1 MSSPRAAI
9 PTEQLD
15 ELARQAESCGLADRD
30 RVRRRIQALR
40 TSARDPAG
48 ELVQVQRLLAE
59 AQARLAARA
68 LRVPVITFPEDL
80 PVCQK
85 RDEVRDAIGRHQ
97 VVVICGETGSGKTT
111 QLPKLCLE
119 MGRGVRGLIGHT
131 QPRRIAARSVA
142 SRIAEE
148 LGSRVGEH
156 VGFKVRFGDHTSP
169 DNFIKLMTDGI
180 LLAETQHDRM
190 LTQYDTLIIDEA
202 HERSLNIDFMLG
214 YLRTLLPRRPDL
226 KVIVTS
232 ATIDP
237 ERFARHFAG
246 SGAGGAP
253 VPAPI
258 IMVSGRTYPV
268 EVRYRPP
275 ASEDLDE
282 RDQQMQEA
290 ILHAVDECSA
300 HGPGDILVFL
310 SGEREIR
317 ETAETLQEH
326 KFPGEKHPEI
336 LPLFARLTAEEQQ
349 KVFQTHDRRRI
360 VLATNVAETSLTV
373 PGIRFV
379 IDPGYARINRYSAR
393 TRVQRLEIEAISRAS
408 ADQRKGRC
416 GRLGP
421 GVCIRLFS
429 ERDYTARPHFTDPE
443 IVRVNLA
450 SVILQMA
457 ALHLGKVEDF
467 PFVEKPDGRMIKDGY
482 ETLQELGA
490 VDERGQLTPIGRDLA
505 RLPIDPRIGRMVLAA
520 GREGSLEEVLIIASA
535 LSIQDPRERPM
546 AVQDQ
551 ADAAHEEFVDK
562 GSDFLTYLRLWA
574 AWKDR
579 KKHLS
584 SSKLRRWC
592 KEHFLSFVRMREW
605 EDVHTQ
611 LADMAGDLRLHHN
624 RQPAP
629 PDRVHR
635 ALLTG
640 LLANIAT
647 RADKPDR
654 ELGNYLAARGNR
666 YGIFPGSALFGNAP
680 PGGFKWLMA
689 AEVVRTTKVYARTV
703 APVQPEWVEEL
714 GAHLLKRTHSEPRWD
729 RPSGRVVAN
738 ERVTIFGIELVAKR
752 RVHFGAIDQSGAR
765 DIFIHHA
772 LVMGDMESRAPFL
785 AHNLGLEDSVS
796 EWEIRSR
803 RNNLLADLD
812 RRFQF
817 YAARV
822 PQDIVTAAAFERWR
836 FEQSKKQPRLLF
848 MSLEDLIAADADL
861 PGLDQF
867 PDTLDVGPLRLPLA
881 YTLEPGKEDDGVTA
895 RVPLEALG
903 QLHPDRLVWL
913 VPGHLRERVETVL
926 RGLGKDYRRVLPPS
940 GQLAQQVMPLLRFGE
955 GSFLDQLR
963 AAILK
968 VTTLDVPKES
978 LAAVPLPLWM
988 QLRMEVVGEED
999 RVLAAG
1005 RDLGQLRAV
1014 LAPKIKAGLLTSPNR
1029 FTRDGVKHWDF
1040 GDLPERLEVER
1051 AGVVIGAFPGILDAR
1066 ATVSLRLFDTFESA
1080 QAATRAGSRRLFM
1093 FEAERAL
1100 RAHCAYIP
1108 GIEQMSLHYS
1118 TLGSRADLAASIQ
1131 ELVAD
1136 RAFIGD
1142 MLPVRTEKEF
1152 AFRTTRGIERLP
1164 AAMQEVVPLVG
1175 VILQQFHQVQKA
1187 LSARQPEAFGPALDD
1202 LRQQIV
1208 GLCPRGFLTSTPY
1221 TWLRHVPRYLQAV
1234 QMRLAKLQ
1242 SSGGGPG
1249 AGAQRDARL
1258 AGDVLAMQRAC
1269 DELRERQKALS
1280 LSGELVDE
1288 FRWHLEELRV
1298 SVFAQELRTSVPVSV
1313 KKMQEMWAAIVRG

>member
-1 MSSPRAAI
+1 MPGPLEPIPAASI
-9 PTEQLD
+9 E
-15 ELARQAESCGLADRD
+15 ELTRQAESCLIVDQERLH
-30 RVRRRIQALR
+30 RRLHAMRSGQA
-40 TSARDPAG
+40 DPAG
-48 ELVQVQRLLAE
+48 VQKLVAE
-59 AQARLAARA
+59 ALHRVNARRE
-68 LRVPVITFPEDL
+68 RVPRVTFPDEL
-80 PVCQK
+80 PVSQK
-85 RDEVRDAIGRHQ
+85 RDEIRRAIEQHQ

-111 QLPKLCLE
+111 QLPKILLD

-142 SRIAEE
+142 ARIAEE
-148 LGSRVGEH
+148 LGTRIGEH
-156 VGFKVRFGDHTSP
+156 VGYKVRFGDHTSTS
-169 DNFIKLMTDGI
+169 NFIKLMTDGI
-180 LLAETQHDRM
+180 LLAETQSDR
-190 LTQYDTLIIDEA
+190 LLHQYDTIIIDEA

-237 ERFARHFAG
+237 ERFAHHF
-246 SGAGGAP
+246 STPLPGGDRK
-253 VPAPI
+253 PAPI
-258 IMVSGRTYPV
+258 IMVSGRTFPV
-268 EVRYRPP
+268 EVRYRAP

-290 ILHAVDECSA
+290 ILHAVDECCA
-300 HGPGDILVFL
+300 HGGGDILVFL

-317 ETAETLQEH
+317 ETAETLLEH

-336 LPLFARLTAEEQQ
+336 LPLFARLSAEEQQ

-379 IDPGYARINRYSAR
+379 IDPGSARINRYSAR
-393 TRVQRLEIEAISRAS
+393 TRVQRLEIEPVSRAS

-421 GVCIRLFS
+421 GVCIRLYS
-429 ERDYTARPHFTDPE
+429 EQDYNGRPHFTDPE

-467 PFVEKPDGRMIKDGY
+467 PFVEKPDSRMIKDGY

-520 GREGSLEEVLIIASA
+520 GKEGSLHEVLVIASA

-546 AVQDQ
+546 AVQDE
-551 ADAAHEEFVDK
+551 ADAAHEEFADK
-562 GSDFLTYLRLWA
+562 TSDFLTFLNLWS

-592 KEHFLSFVRMREW
+592 KDHFLSFVRMREW

-611 LADMAGDLRLHHN
+611 LADMVGDLHLHHN

-629 PDRVHR
+629 PERIHR

-666 YGIFPGSALFGNAP
+666 YSIFPGSGLFGNAP
-680 PGGFKWLMA
+680 PGGYKWLMA
-689 AEVVRTTKVYARTV
+689 AEVVRTTKIYARTV
-703 APVQPEWVEEL
+703 APIQPEWVEEL
-714 GAHLLKRTHSEPRWD
+714 GAHLLKRTYSEPRWD
-729 RPSGRVVAN
+729 RPTGRVVAN
-738 ERVTIFGIELVAKR
+738 ERITVFGIELVAKR
-752 RVHFGAIDQSGAR
+752 RVHFGAIDPPAAR

-772 LVMGDMESRAPFL
+772 LVMGDMETRAPFL
-785 AHNLGLEDSVS
+785 SHNLNLEDSVS

-803 RNNLLADLD
+803 RNNLLADMD
-812 RRFQF
+812 RRFQY
-817 YAARV
+817 YASRV
-822 PQDIVTAAAFERWR
+822 PKDIVTAAAFERWR
-836 FEQSKKQPRLLF
+836 FDEAKKNPRTLF
-848 MSLEDLIAADADL
+848 MSLEDLIASDADL
-861 PGLDQF
+861 PGLDQY
-867 PDTLDVGPLRLPLA
+867 PDTLDVGPLRLPLS
-881 YTLEPGKEDDGVTA
+881 YKLDPGKDDDGITA

-903 QLHPDRLVWL
+903 QISADRLAWL

-926 RGLGKDYRRVLPPS
+926 RGLSKDYRRVLPPS
-940 GQLAQQVMPLLRFGE
+940 GQLAQQVLPYLTFAE
-955 GSFLDQLR
+955 GAFLDQLR
-963 AAILK
+963 AAILA
-968 VTTLDVPKES
+968 VTTLDVPREPLS
-978 LAAVPLPLWM
+978 AVPLPLWM
-988 QLRMEVVGEED
+988 QLRIEVVGEDEQ
-999 RVLAAG
+999 VLAVG
-1005 RDLGQLRAV
+1005 RDLGQLKSL

-1029 FTRDGVKHWDF
+1029 FTRDGIKQWDF
-1040 GDLPERLEVER
+1040 GDLPERLEIER
-1051 AGVVIGAFPGILDAR
+1051 AGVVIGAFPGILDAKN
-1066 ATVSLRLFDTFESA
+1066 TVSLRLFDTFEAA

-1093 FEAERAL
+1093 FEADRAL
-1100 RAHCAYIP
+1100 KAHCAYIP
-1108 GIEQMSLHYS
+1108 GIEQMGLHYA
-1118 TLGSRADLAASIQ
+1118 TLGSRAELTAAIQ
-1131 ELVAD
+1131 ELIAD

-1152 AFRTTRGIERLP
+1152 AFRTTRGIERLA
-1164 AAMQEVVPLVG
+1164 AAMKEVVPLVAT
-1175 VILQQFHQVQKA
+1175 ILQQFHQVQKA
-1187 LSARQPEAFGPALDD
+1187 LGARQPEAFTPALDD
-1202 LRQQIV
+1202 MRQQLV
-1208 GLCPRGFLTSTPY
+1208 ALCSKDALTATPFE
-1221 TWLRHVPRYLQAV
+1221 WLRHVPRYLQAML
-1234 QMRLAKLQ
+1234 MRHAKLQ
-1242 SSGGGPG
+1242 SAGGGPG

-1258 AGDVLAMQRAC
+1258 AADVVAL
-1269 DELRERQKALS
+1269 QKAL
-1280 LSGELVDE
+1280 GELKAHQKTLHLSAERIDE

-1313 KKMQEMWAAIVRG
+1313 KKMQDMWAAIVRG